1 MAWERLERG
10 IIIGMLRVDAE
21 GYLVSLDFLGSTD
34 NRPVTTVVGGA
45 HLFESEIIESSAQ
58 LGAAQ
63 LLGDV
68 ATDDLYRSGYGHELP
83 LSPPPLAFGSRD
95 PQVPVLVW
103 APQKR
108 GCAGSAFLSPHR

>member
-1 MAWERLERG
+1 MGTLERG

-21 GYLVSLDFLGSTD
+21 GYLVCLDFLGSTD
-34 NRPVTTVVGGA
+34 NRPVPTVVGGA

-68 ATDDLYRSGYGHELP
+68 ATDNLHRSGYGHELP
-83 LSPPPLAFGSRD
+83 CLRLRWLSEVEIRTLLFLLRRLQSR
-95 PQVPVLVW
+95 
-103 APQKR
+103 
-108 GCAGSAFLSPHR
+108 

>member
-10 IIIGMLRVDAE
+10 IIIGLRRVDAE
-21 GYLVSLDFLGSTD
+21 GYLVCLDFLGSTY

-63 LLGDV
+63 LLRDV
-68 ATDDLYRSGYGHELP
+68 ATDDLHRSGYGHELP
-83 LSPPPLAFGSRD
+83 CLRLRWLSEVEIYKL
-95 PQVPVLVW
+95 L
-103 APQKR
+103 
-108 GCAGSAFLSPHR
+108 FLSWRL